1 MGRHVDFFHLHF
13 TGGRN
18 VSSPPPA
25 YTLQPNAH
33 TALPITL
40 LAVPFSPIGAMN
52 LVRMLTQPG
61 TSDRCCAKF
70 FEFVVTAIPMAFC
83 GKRSKERQQAI
94 SSADS
99 SSPAGKFVLTRLA
112 MAERVETRAP
122 ANVVDIATFDLD
134 SPKRERTLK
143 A

>member
-1 MGRHVDFFHLHF
+1 
-13 TGGRN
+13 
-18 VSSPPPA
+18 
-25 YTLQPNAH
+25 
-33 TALPITL
+33 
-40 LAVPFSPIGAMN
+40 MN

-99 SSPAGKFVLTRLA
+99 SSPAGKFVLTRLV
-112 MAERVETRAP
+112 MAEKVEKTGVAIWVGMMSYILAAIFYLMNQP
-122 ANVVDIATFDLD
+122 YMV
-134 SPKRERTLK
+134 S
-143 A
+143 